1 VQLGSLSGGKIAD
14 QTGLD
19 PPLPCR
25 LGEQQQPALAVLAA
39 ILTLGR
45 HAGILPDG
53 PFRARNAILPT
64 ETAMAPPLL
73 TLLTDFGLDDYY
85 VAAVKGTVL
94 RLAPGTQLVDISHQ
108 IEPGNIA
115 AASFLLAAA
124 APAFPDGTVHLAVVD
139 PGVGSQRR
147 ILVAESAAGLL
158 VAPDNGLL
166 TPLLPGARV
175 RSVECAD
182 LFLAAP
188 GATFHGRDRFAPV
201 AAFLLRGGS
210 PGDLGPEIADPV
222 HLARTPPRREPGLL
236 SGVVVHIDRFG
247 NLITDIPAA
256 WLPAALTGEATA
268 TARTTHI
275 LARVGSHTAAQ
286 LADHYEQIPRYGV
299 AVMIGSLGTLEL
311 AMRGEDL
318 ASRWGVD
325 PGAAVQ
331 VRWRDTMTGPRGR
344 ELPGE
349 AKERVE

>member
-1 VQLGSLSGGKIAD
+1 
-14 QTGLD
+14 
-19 PPLPCR
+19 
-25 LGEQQQPALAVLAA
+25 
-39 ILTLGR
+39 
-45 HAGILPDG
+45 
-53 PFRARNAILPT
+53 
-64 ETAMAPPLL
+64 MAPPLM
-73 TLLTDFGLDDYY
+73 TLLTDFGMDDYY

-124 APAFPDGTVHLAVVD
+124 APAFPAGTVHLAVVD
-139 PGVGSQRR
+139 PGVGSRRR
-147 ILVAESAAGLL
+147 ILVAESAVGLL

-166 TPLLPGARV
+166 TPLLAGARV

-188 GATFHGRDRFAPV
+188 GATFHGRDRFAPI

-210 PGDLGPEIADPV
+210 PADLGPEIADPV

-236 SGVVVHIDRFG
+236 AGVVIHIDRFG

-256 WLPAALTGEATA
+256 WLPAATGPA
-268 TARTTHI
+268 ARTTEI
-275 LARVGSHTAAQ
+275 VARVGSHTATLMAN
-286 LADHYEQIPRYGV
+286 HYEQIPRYGV

-318 ASRWGVD
+318 ARRWGVD

-331 VRWRDTMTGPRGR
+331 VRWRDTMAGPWGR
-344 ELPGE
+344 ELPGD

>member
-1 VQLGSLSGGKIAD
+1 
-14 QTGLD
+14 
-19 PPLPCR
+19 
-25 LGEQQQPALAVLAA
+25 
-39 ILTLGR
+39 
-45 HAGILPDG
+45 
-53 PFRARNAILPT
+53 
-64 ETAMAPPLL
+64 MAPPLL

-94 RLAPGTQLVDISHQ
+94 RLAPGTQLVDVSHQ

-124 APAFPDGTVHLAVVD
+124 APAFPAGTVHLAVVD

-201 AAFLLRGGS
+201 AAYLLRGG
-210 PGDLGPEIADPV
+210 PPADLGPEIADPV
-222 HLARTPPRREPGLL
+222 HLDRTPPRQAPGLL
-236 SGVVVHIDRFG
+236 AGVVVHIDRFG

-256 WLPAALTGEATA
+256 WLPAAPTE
-268 TARTTHI
+268 I
-275 LARVGSHTAAQ
+275 VARVGSHTAAQ

-318 ASRWGVD
+318 ARRWGVE

-331 VRWRDTMTGPRGR
+331 VRWRDTIVGPRGR

>member
-1 VQLGSLSGGKIAD
+1 
-14 QTGLD
+14 
-19 PPLPCR
+19 
-25 LGEQQQPALAVLAA
+25 
-39 ILTLGR
+39 
-45 HAGILPDG
+45 
-53 PFRARNAILPT
+53 
-64 ETAMAPPLL
+64 MAPPLL

-201 AAFLLRGGS
+201 AAFLLRGGA

-236 SGVVVHIDRFG
+236 SGVVIHIDRFG

-256 WLPAALTGEATA
+256 WLPVALTGALAGAASAPAPTPASPATPPA
-268 TARTTHI
+268 APAAPPVTRTTEI
-275 LARVGSHTAAQ
+275 MARVGSHTAAQ

-318 ASRWGVD
+318 ARRWGVD

-331 VRWRDTMTGPRGR
+331 VRWRDTMAGPRGR

>member
-1 VQLGSLSGGKIAD
+1 
-14 QTGLD
+14 
-19 PPLPCR
+19 
-25 LGEQQQPALAVLAA
+25 
-39 ILTLGR
+39 
-45 HAGILPDG
+45 
-53 PFRARNAILPT
+53 
-64 ETAMAPPLL
+64 MAPPLL
-73 TLLTDFGLDDYY
+73 TLLTDFGMDDYY

-124 APAFPDGTVHLAVVD
+124 APAFPAGTVHLAVVD
-139 PGVGSQRR
+139 PGVGSRRR
-147 ILVAESAAGLL
+147 ILVAESAVGLL

-166 TPLLPGARV
+166 TPLLAGARV

-210 PGDLGPEIADPV
+210 PADLGPEIADPV
-222 HLARTPPRREPGLL
+222 HLARTPARREPGLL
-236 SGVVVHIDRFG
+236 SGAVVHIDRFG

-256 WLPAALTGEATA
+256 WLPAALTGAAAPPVAPPATP
-268 TARTTHI
+268 TAPAAPIAPTTQI
-275 LARVGSHTAAQ
+275 VARVGSHTATLMAN
-286 LADHYEQIPRYGV
+286 HYEQIPRYGV

-318 ASRWGVD
+318 ARRWGVD

-331 VRWRDTMTGPRGR
+331 VRWRDTMAGPWGR
-344 ELPGE
+344 ELPGD